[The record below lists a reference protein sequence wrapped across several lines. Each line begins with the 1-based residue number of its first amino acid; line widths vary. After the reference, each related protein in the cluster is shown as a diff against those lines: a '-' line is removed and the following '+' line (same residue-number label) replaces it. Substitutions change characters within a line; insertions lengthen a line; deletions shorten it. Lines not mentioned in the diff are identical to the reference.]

1 MAHTAMI
8 ESNTRTVEPD
18 TQTWEVAGSGEPRW
32 IVGIQGSRTVFTVEG
47 SDDHGFRIMLGRRS
61 VIRPCDDFRTATDR
75 ASAEIV
81 ISDWVAEHAEMLRK
95 ARVAVVAGTP
105 VKLPGYVNM
114 PRRGAKR
121 RRIPTSKK
129 LYEIAPFTPGDHV
142 EWTHEGDRY
151 TGQVWCE
158 DVQAYGRDS
167 AVVVQHKNGRP
178 VARLYTVPMNRHSHR
193 IEGCEVTSKGNA
205 NDAEQLGLEFPD
217 GEPETVE
224 CPIPAQPTAS
234 DPHVCPSFPRERYL
248 FEGVRTGVERVT
260 FDVYERPK
268 TDARPV
274 MGVYPKGARV
284 FRVESVRGGIWQAWD
299 PSEDDPRKVSG
310 ATREIAAWE
319 YLRTV
324 ATVTSMRRDSHTILV
339 TVTIAQEEFPY
350 EVSVLSG
357 APDNRLLIHAGNGS
371 WGSERAVIARTG
383 DMIDGEALAVR
394 HAQGRLPVL
403 GAGSTPDDYNVETD
417 WKRDEWSVTHVDGAF
432 VGVASTWREGNA
444 LAAAHAERA
453 AVVRDFVAGRDWTF
467 PTRPT
472 PVDCDHTAAWVKVD
486 ARDEKGSVTM
496 DCGCGQ
502 GTVTRETDLY
512 GALYRSSSVVT
523 GVDVPAD
530 FVRDVVAGAGYHIAG
545 DWSVYGD
552 ALFAPVVKAPQATEG
567 TRVERRID
575 YPGLTEGMGSPNIV
589 QRGTVV
595 ACDRNGADE
604 NILTVLWDGDWGR
617 FLCFVHDVR
626 VVDPLD
632 LAREREEHVFAVG
645 DKVVKDPGGSVTG
658 DERVGVVLE
667 GLVTSS
673 NEGLYERETLVRVW
687 WLDGLDD
694 GPEWQPAGSFVACP
708 DSPVTPVVES
718 KDANPENAPADA
730 SADDDPSDTPARQVS
745 ADVIV
750 HPPMTRACS
759 GFPRATG
766 DMLGTHQ
773 VALEIARALHA
784 RGRRLLG
791 ARYEEYGFLPTLQP
805 ENGWWVEY
813 GIQGADDAEH
823 VVRVTRQF
831 YNGRFHSWDD
841 RHGWWRIAIDGRP
854 ITRTDA
860 QGRRVRVELPR
871 IPSRQDIAYE
881 IHAALLG
888 SSL

>member
-8 ESNTRTVEPD
+8 ESNT
-18 TQTWEVAGSGEPRW
+18 QTWEAAGSGEPRW
-32 IVGIQGSRTVFTVEG
+32 IVGIQGSRSVFTVDV
-47 SDDHGFRIMLGRRS
+47 SDDHGFRIMFGRRS
-61 VIRPCDDFRTATDR
+61 VIRSGDDFRTATDR
-75 ASAEIV
+75 DSAEIV
-81 ISDWVAEHAEMLRK
+81 ISEWFAEHTAMLRK
-95 ARVAVVAGTP
+95 ARAAIVARTP
-105 VKLPGYVNM
+105 VKLPGYVSM

-129 LYEIAPFTPGDHV
+129 LYEIAPFAPGDHV
-142 EWTHEGDRY
+142 EWIHEGDRY

-178 VARLYTVPMNRHSHR
+178 VARVFTVPMNRHSHR
-193 IEGCEVTSKGNA
+193 IEGCEVVSKGNA
-205 NDAEQLGLEFPD
+205 NDAEQLGLFAPPFPD
-217 GEPETVE
+217 RAPETVE
-224 CPIPAQPTAS
+224 CLIPAQPTAS

-248 FEGVRTGVERVT
+248 FEGVRTGVECVT

-268 TDARPV
+268 KDARPV

-299 PSEDDPRKVSG
+299 PSEDDPRVASG
-310 ATREIAAWE
+310 GTREIAAWE

-324 ATVTSMRRDSHTILV
+324 AAVTSTRRDNNTILV

-357 APDNRLLIHAGNGS
+357 APDNRLVIHAGKGS
-371 WGSERAVIARTG
+371 WGSEAAVIARTG
-383 DMIDGEALAVR
+383 DMIEGQALAVR

-467 PTRPT
+467 PKRPT

-486 ARDEKGSVTM
+486 ARDAKGSVTL
-496 DCGCGQ
+496 DCGCGH
-502 GTVTRETDLY
+502 GTVTRETELY
-512 GALYRSSSVVT
+512 GALYRSSPVVT
-523 GVDVPAD
+523 GADVPAD
-530 FVRDVVAGAGYHIAG
+530 FVRDVAAGAGYDFASE
-545 DWSVYGD
+545 WSVYGD
-552 ALFAPVVKAPQATEG
+552 ALYRSVMKAAQATEG

-575 YPGLTEGMGSPNIV
+575 HPEMTEGMGSRNIV

-595 ACDRNGADE
+595 ACDRTGRDGDV
-604 NILTVLWDGDWGR
+604 LTVLWDGDWGR
-617 FLCFVHDVR
+617 LPCFARDVR
-626 VVDPLD
+626 VVDPCD
-632 LAREREEHVFAVG
+632 VAREREAHVFAVG
-645 DKVVKDPGGSVTG
+645 DKVIKDTGGLVTG

-667 GLVTSS
+667 GQVTSAH
-673 NEGLYERETLVRVW
+673 GGRYQPETFVRVW
-687 WLDGLDD
+687 WSDGFDD
-694 GPEWQPAGSFVACP
+694 GPMWQPTGAFLAVP
-708 DSPVTPVVES
+708 DSPPTPADES
-718 KDANPENAPADA
+718 PDTDPENPPADA
-730 SADDDPSDTPARQVS
+730 SADDNPSDTPARQVS
-745 ADVIV
+745 ADAIV

-766 DMLGTHQ
+766 AMLGTHQ

-831 YNGRFHSWDD
+831 YNGRVHSWDD
-841 RHGWWRIAIDGRP
+841 CHGWWRITIDGRP

-871 IPSRQDIAYE
+871 IPSRQDIAYA
-881 IHAALLG
+881 IHAALPG
-888 SSL
+888 QSL